1 MSRVR
6 GVRDHDFTDVVL
18 GASVPVLVD
27 FHADWCGPCRQLGP
41 VLDELATELT
51 WMCFARLDVDASP
64 VTAAAYRVTGL
75 PTMLVFVAGEPVLSI
90 VGARPK
96 RAVRDLLL
104 DLPDA
109 QRA

>member
-1 MSRVR
+1 MNGVR
-6 GVRDHDFTDVVL
+6 GVRDLDFADVVL

-27 FHADWCGPCRQLGP
+27 FHADWCGPCRQVGP
-41 VLDELATELT
+41 VLDELAAELT
-51 WMCFARLDVDASP
+51 WMCFTRLDVDASP
-64 VTAAAYRVTGL
+64 VTAAAYQVTGL

-96 RAVRDLLL
+96 RVVRDLLL
-104 DLPDA
+104 GLADP